1 MWSVKG
7 EKNPQKSHSLFD
19 KEKLVVEQDRKN
31 VTRLIDLPK
40 KKKKSKKGAKQQEEE
55 TIQSHFWILIKEWHC
70 PCAGIQV
77 KFTFRI
83 NEFYP
88 EHQTKLPL
96 YWSEINI
103 QGIS

>member
-1 MWSVKG
+1 MLMKQNKFSKYYLGIFCLKNAPLCFNCDLWSVKG

-55 TIQSHFWILIKEWHC
+55 TIQSHF
-70 PCAGIQV
+70 
-77 KFTFRI
+77 
-83 NEFYP
+83 
-88 EHQTKLPL
+88 
-96 YWSEINI
+96 
-103 QGIS
+103 